1 MSSLLHPI
9 AISPVVREAV
19 ALKAEELAT
28 AKAAFNK
35 RHETV
40 ENKRDEA
47 VDSTTASPNILDR
60 LNALIERVK
69 TLDSYLERDDDLQ
82 LLSRFVEQA
91 RDDRSMSE
99 DKLLR
104 LEKDL
109 KDKVDK
115 YGRRL
120 EVSEL
125 HVELLKE
132 ALEKAD
138 DELSLEERMK
148 RTTLEE
154 GFEMVDDGK

>member
-35 RHETV
+35 RH
-40 ENKRDEA
+40 EA